1 MNERTVAICML
12 AIGKPGYALAAREA
26 VTSFLR
32 NTDFEIYIVTDRFSA
47 PILPPSPRIHLNL
60 LDTARQEYRADGF
73 LAKFDALAWC
83 LGQSSAEIIIQV
95 DADTILLRPLAAAE
109 VSTALGEQ
117 RMAMVEQTGIAGSGM
132 TPGDF
137 QEHYSKR
144 SLAFIDGSAAAP
156 PAISFRYF
164 NSGVVLAFRDELQL
178 LLEWVAAR
186 RLLLPADHSVGA
198 HMIADQDYFQVWA
211 NSVVPDRCASLS
223 WQWNHCG
230 HWDTGF
236 PRRDAL
242 IAHFSNFCNGP
253 EFETVLA
260 MHNLL
265 AEGPDFLAEGPAGP
279 LLDNAATGQ
288 PADLAFII
296 ITYNSSKIIG
306 YCLDALPDQHE
317 IIVVDNASTD
327 ETLDHVTHEG
337 VTTIRNK
344 NNEGFA
350 AAANQGA
357 AAASAKYLCFLNP
370 DCLVT
375 SAAVEAALS
384 TLRRKP
390 DAMIVPDYVDWHGG
404 VTAGRQPGYS
414 RLKLTADLLDNNGMA
429 KWARRLRRLPFY
441 HDHKWSWP
449 LAAALFVRRETFHAI
464 GGFDERYFCYMEDVA
479 VGFEMARRGLEIVEL
494 DHVLPHLGQRGADIP
509 TSVRISLIDNAR
521 LKFAELHYGRAFAA
535 TLRGLRWVL
544 HRRLGIREAL
554 RRKRWR
560 ALEGR

>member
-26 VTSFLR
+26 ITSFLR

-47 PILPPSPRIHLNL
+47 PMLPASPRIHLNL
-60 LDTARQEYRADGF
+60 LDAARQEHRANGF

-83 LGQSSAEIIIQV
+83 LGQASAEIILQV
-95 DADTILLRPLAAAE
+95 DADTILLRPLVAAE
-109 VSTALGEQ
+109 VLTALGEQ

-132 TPGDF
+132 TLGDF

-144 SLAFIDGSAAAP
+144 SLAFIDESAAAP

-211 NSVVPDRCASLS
+211 NTVVPDRCASLS
-223 WQWNHCG
+223 WQWNHCS

-236 PRRDAL
+236 PRQDAL

-265 AEGPDFLAEGPAGP
+265 ADGSAGP
-279 LLDNAATGQ
+279 LLDSTATGP

-296 ITYNSSKIIG
+296 ITHNSSKIIG
-306 YCLDALPDQHE
+306 YCLDALPDQYE

-337 VTTIRNK
+337 VTIIRNK
-344 NNEGFA
+344 SNEGFA
-350 AAANQGA
+350 AAANRGA
-357 AAASAKYLCFLNP
+357 AAANAKYLCFLNP
-370 DCLVT
+370 DCVMT
-375 SAAVEAALS
+375 SAAVETALS
-384 TLRRKP
+384 MLCQKP
-390 DAMIVPDYVDWHGG
+390 DAMFVPDYVDWHGG

-429 KWARRLRRLPFY
+429 KWARCLRCLPFY
-441 HDHKWSWP
+441 HNHNWSWP
-449 LAAALFVRRETFHAI
+449 LAAALFVRRETFRAI

-494 DHVLPHLGQRGADIP
+494 EHVLPHLGRYGADIP

-521 LKFAELHYGRAFAA
+521 LKFARLHYGRAFAA
-535 TLRGLRWVL
+535 TLRGLRWIL
-544 HRRLGIREAL
+544 HRRLGIRDAL
-554 RRKRWR
+554 RRKRRR
-560 ALEGR
+560 ALESR